1 MTTTGTDSRRLR
13 LGTRGSRLA
22 LTQSGQVADALMA
35 TGGGGAATAAG
46 KASEGSGGLS
56 IDLVTVRTDGD
67 GDRTPLRQL
76 GGVGVFAAR
85 LRHALLD
92 GEVDLVVHSFKDLPT
107 QPVEGLEV
115 ICVPP
120 REDPRDVLCARD
132 GLTLA
137 DLPEGARVG
146 TGSPRRAAQL
156 RALRPDLEIVDI
168 RGNVGT
174 RIGRVKGLEEHS
186 GKQVVLR
193 QNAET
198 DEHADRGVGTE
209 RLGDCDA
216 VVLAVSGLKRLGKE
230 YLITEYLDPSR
241 MLPAPGQGALA
252 LEVRESEF
260 GNPDPAAL
268 DDAELARPTRSLG
281 RALIAANHY
290 ETRLAVSAE
299 RALLRRLEAGC
310 AAPIGAFAEIVEGD
324 LVLSAVV
331 ASPDG
336 TDLLRHTSAT
346 SELDVPGAERLGVR
360 VAEDLL
366 QMGAAALAGLDVK

>member
-1 MTTTGTDSRRLR
+1 M
-13 LGTRGSRLA
+13 
-22 LTQSGQVADALMA
+22 
-35 TGGGGAATAAG
+35 
-46 KASEGSGGLS
+46 
-56 IDLVTVRTDGD
+56 
-67 GDRTPLRQL
+67 
-76 GGVGVFAAR
+76 
-85 LRHALLD
+85 
-92 GEVDLVVHSFKDLPT
+92 
-107 QPVEGLEV
+107 
-115 ICVPP
+115 
-120 REDPRDVLCARD
+120 
-132 GLTLA
+132 
-137 DLPEGARVG
+137 
-146 TGSPRRAAQL
+146 
-156 RALRPDLEIVDI
+156 
-168 RGNVGT
+168 
-174 RIGRVKGLEEHS
+174 
-186 GKQVVLR
+186 
-193 QNAET
+193 
-198 DEHADRGVGTE
+198 
-209 RLGDCDA
+209 
-216 VVLAVSGLKRLGKE
+216 VLAVSGLKRLGKE

-260 GNPDPAAL
+260 GNPDPAVL

-281 RALIAANHY
+281 RALIASNHY

>member
-1 MTTTGTDSRRLR
+1 M
-13 LGTRGSRLA
+13 
-22 LTQSGQVADALMA
+22 
-35 TGGGGAATAAG
+35 
-46 KASEGSGGLS
+46 
-56 IDLVTVRTDGD
+56 
-67 GDRTPLRQL
+67 
-76 GGVGVFAAR
+76 
-85 LRHALLD
+85 
-92 GEVDLVVHSFKDLPT
+92 
-107 QPVEGLEV
+107 
-115 ICVPP
+115 
-120 REDPRDVLCARD
+120 
-132 GLTLA
+132 
-137 DLPEGARVG
+137 G

-260 GNPDPAAL
+260 GNPDPAVL

-281 RALIAANHY
+281 RALIASNHY

-346 SELDVPGAERLGVR
+346 SELDVPDAERLGVR

>member
-1 MTTTGTDSRRLR
+1 MSHSEYI
-13 LGTRGSRLA
+13 LGTRGSALA
-22 LTQSGQVADALMA
+22 LTQSRLAAESVTELYAEHQPGGEPAESVSFELRTVKTEGDVLTGPLA
-35 TGGGGAATAAG
+35 T
-46 KASEGSGGLS
+46 
-56 IDLVTVRTDGD
+56 
-67 GDRTPLRQL
+67 L
-76 GGVGVFAAR
+76 GGTGVFAAA
-85 LRHALLD
+85 LRQRLLD
-92 GEVDLVVHSFKDLPT
+92 GADAPAEQRVDMAVHSLKDLPSA
-107 QPVEGLEV
+107 PCPGLV
-115 ICVPP
+115 VAATLK
-120 REDPRDVLCARD
+120 REDPRDALVARD
-132 GLTLA
+132 DLTV
-137 DLPEGARVG
+137 DTLPEGSRVG

-156 RALRPDLEIVDI
+156 RVLRPDLEIVDI

-230 YLITEYLDPSR
+230 QLITEYLDPSR

-260 GNPDPAAL
+260 GNPDPAVL

>member
-1 MTTTGTDSRRLR
+1 MSHSEYI
-13 LGTRGSRLA
+13 LGTRGSALA
-22 LTQSGQVADALMA
+22 LTQSRLAAESVTELYAKHQPGGEPAESVSFELRTVKTEGDVLTGPLA
-35 TGGGGAATAAG
+35 T
-46 KASEGSGGLS
+46 
-56 IDLVTVRTDGD
+56 
-67 GDRTPLRQL
+67 L
-76 GGVGVFAAR
+76 GGTGVFAAA
-85 LRHALLD
+85 LRQRLLD
-92 GEVDLVVHSFKDLPT
+92 GAGAPAEQRVDMAVHSLKDLPSA
-107 QPVEGLEV
+107 PCPGLV
-115 ICVPP
+115 VAATLK
-120 REDPRDVLCARD
+120 REDPRDALVARD
-132 GLTLA
+132 GLTVDA
-137 DLPEGARVG
+137 LPEGSRVG

-230 YLITEYLDPSR
+230 HLITEYLDPSR

-260 GNPDPAAL
+260 GNPDPAVL

>member
-1 MTTTGTDSRRLR
+1 MPRPTS
-13 LGTRGSRLA
+13 
-22 LTQSGQVADALMA
+22 TQ
-35 TGGGGAATAAG
+35 T
-46 KASEGSGGLS
+46 
-56 IDLVTVRTDGD
+56 
-67 GDRTPLRQL
+67 
-76 GGVGVFAAR
+76 
-85 LRHALLD
+85 
-92 GEVDLVVHSFKDLPT
+92 
-107 QPVEGLEV
+107 
-115 ICVPP
+115 
-120 REDPRDVLCARD
+120 
-132 GLTLA
+132 
-137 DLPEGARVG
+137 
-146 TGSPRRAAQL
+146 
-156 RALRPDLEIVDI
+156 
-168 RGNVGT
+168 
-174 RIGRVKGLEEHS
+174 
-186 GKQVVLR
+186 
-193 QNAET
+193 
-198 DEHADRGVGTE
+198 RGVGTE

-230 YLITEYLDPSR
+230 HLITEYLDPSR

-260 GNPDPAAL
+260 GNPDPAVL